1 MAITHSESI
10 DRLFE
15 SILNLKS
22 IDECY
27 NYFEDLCTVKE
38 IIDMSQRLD
47 AAILLEGGVSYQK
60 IQAEMKISSAT
71 IGRVNRCL
79 NYGNGG
85 YKAAIMKMTEGEK
98 SDK

>member
-1 MAITHSESI
+1 MAINHSESI

-47 AAILLEGGVSYQK
+47 AAILLDSGVSY
-60 IQAEMKISSAT
+60 
-71 IGRVNRCL
+71 
-79 NYGNGG
+79 
-85 YKAAIMKMTEGEK
+85 
-98 SDK
+98 

>member
-1 MAITHSESI
+1 MAINHSESI

-47 AAILLEGGVSYQK
+47 AAILLDSGVSYQK

-79 NYGNGG
+79 NYGTGG
-85 YKAAIMKMTEGEK
+85 YREVIARLKEDGKA
-98 SDK
+98 

>member
-38 IIDMSQRLD
+38 IIDM
-47 AAILLEGGVSYQK
+47 
-60 IQAEMKISSAT
+60 
-71 IGRVNRCL
+71 
-79 NYGNGG
+79 
-85 YKAAIMKMTEGEK
+85 
-98 SDK
+98 

>member
-1 MAITHSESI
+1 MAINHSESI

-38 IIDMSQRLD
+38 IIDMS
-47 AAILLEGGVSYQK
+47 
-60 IQAEMKISSAT
+60 AEMKVFSSMLKAD
-71 IGRVNRCL
+71 GFNENELEVKEDN
-79 NYGNGG
+79 NG
-85 YKAAIMKMTEGEK
+85 
-98 SDK
+98 

>member
-1 MAITHSESI
+1 MAINHSESI

-47 AAILLEGGVSYQK
+47 AAILLDSGV
-60 IQAEMKISSAT
+60 
-71 IGRVNRCL
+71 
-79 NYGNGG
+79 
-85 YKAAIMKMTEGEK
+85 
-98 SDK
+98 

>member
-47 AAILLEGGVSYQK
+47 AAILLDSGVSYQK
-60 IQAEMKISSAT
+60 IQA
-71 IGRVNRCL
+71 
-79 NYGNGG
+79 
-85 YKAAIMKMTEGEK
+85 
-98 SDK
+98 